1 MWTDYRDLLALY
13 TVVSLIFWLAVFLKF
28 AGG

>member
-1 MWTDYRDLLALY
+1 MWTDYRDATALY
-13 TVVSLIFWLAVFLKF
+13 FVLALIFWLAVFLKF